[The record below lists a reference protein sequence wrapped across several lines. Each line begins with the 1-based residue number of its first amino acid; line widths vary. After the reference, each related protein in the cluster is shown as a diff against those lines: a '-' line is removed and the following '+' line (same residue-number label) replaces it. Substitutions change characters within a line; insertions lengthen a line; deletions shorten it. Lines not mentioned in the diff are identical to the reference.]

1 LQHQTKL
8 PTLHLRSTRQQC
20 ILGIAQPVMGRFSLS
35 VRVLNRFESVSLSR
49 PERGCR
55 FCSRSEALASLLS
68 LDRRRHESGV
78 SSAPIPKDGYR
89 QSRFCSRA
97 TSSSNKE
104 LIKRWLISQVSLI
117 LRVFLPH
124 LGISP
129 SDHQDTLAGSH
140 YPALGFFN
148 SLTRVITLCQRNGF
162 PLQGLDE

>member
-1 LQHQTKL
+1 MQHQTKL

-35 VRVLNRFESVSLSR
+35 VRVLNRFESVSLSH

-55 FCSRSEALASLLS
+55 FCSQSEALASLLS
-68 LDRRRHESGV
+68 LDWRRHESGV
-78 SSAPIPKDGYR
+78 SSALIPKDEYR
-89 QSRFCSRA
+89 QLRFCSGA
-97 TSSSNKE
+97 TSSSMNQ

-124 LGISP
+124 LRISP
-129 SDHQDTLAGSH
+129 SDHQDTLTSSH
-140 YPALGFFN
+140 YSTLGLCN
-148 SLTRVITLCQRNGF
+148 PLTSVITLCKRNGF